1 MKTLITQC
9 GGDDLDPTQLRFAET
24 HEWVFEKDGVAT
36 IGLCAFPVGLGV
48 IGRVEL
54 LGLGTKVKRLDK
66 IGELESGKA
75 VCDALSPLSG
85 EIIQVNEVVVK
96 KPHMVSNDP
105 FGDGWLIKLKA
116 DDLSELDHL
125 MNFKEYQESA
135 FAGQHHWRT
144 RAGSMATRNTR
155 RQQEP
160 RWRMR

>member
-54 LGLGTKVKRLDK
+54 LGPGTKVKRLGK

-75 VCDALSPLSG
+75 VCDVLSPLSG
-85 EIIQVNEVVVK
+85 KIIQVNEVVVK
-96 KPHMVSNDP
+96 KPNLVSNDP
-105 FGDGWLIKLKA
+105 FGDGWLIKLRA

-125 MNFKEYQESA
+125 MSFKQYQESV
-135 FAGQHHWRT
+135 FARQHGWRP
-144 RAGSMATRNTR
+144 RAGSMTTRTTR
-155 RQQEP
+155 RQQEL

>member
-1 MKTLITQC
+1 
-9 GGDDLDPTQLRFAET
+9 LDPTQLRFAET

-54 LGLGTKVKRLDK
+54 RRLGTKVKRLDK

-85 EIIQVNEVVVK
+85 EIIQVNEVIVK
-96 KPHMVSNDP
+96 KPHMVSDDP

-116 DDLSELDHL
+116 GDPSELDHL
-125 MNFKEYQESA
+125 MSFKEYQESV
-135 FAGQHHWRT
+135 FAAHHGWRA
-144 RAGSMATRNTR
+144 RAGPTATRNTR
-155 RQQEP
+155 RQ
-160 RWRMR
+160 

>member
-1 MKTLITQC
+1 
-9 GGDDLDPTQLRFAET
+9 
-24 HEWVFEKDGVAT
+24 VFEKDGVAT

-48 IGRVEL
+48 IVRVEL

-85 EIIQVNEVVVK
+85 EIIEVNAAVLK
-96 KPHMVSNDP
+96 KPKLITDDP

-116 DDLSELDHL
+116 ADLSELDHL
-125 MNFKEYQESA
+125 MSFKEYQESA
-135 FAGQHHWRT
+135 FARQHHWRT
-144 RAGSMATRNTR
+144 RGGSTATRNTR